1 MFASSTGRL
10 MGESQELSLYF
21 RGRTSAAYVF
31 TRNVAPHARIYTKW
45 ISNEANKDVLSLQT
59 PQYQNALHAD
69 TSCAN
74 RPLQLSFTAI
84 PPPARPLS
92 VWRYLCLILLVSP
105 RLLGQII
112 LRAGVLFS
120 VCNFIMSVIPAD
132 CSSGETSFIAS
143 PVKGPAKI
151 TWGKTSRDVL
161 SVCFAELLYNTSEI
175 WISISL
181 RESCWK

>member
-1 MFASSTGRL
+1 MWRNLWANSVSAALHVFMVWKHKISKFEFWALQFRIQQSDLFMFASSTGRL

-45 ISNEANKDVLSLQT
+45 ISNEANKDELSLQT

-69 TSCAN
+69 RSCAN

-105 RLLGQII
+105 R
-112 LRAGVLFS
+112 R
-120 VCNFIMSVIPAD
+120 
-132 CSSGETSFIAS
+132 TRS
-143 PVKGPAKI
+143 PVRTDYPSGGSAVF
-151 TWGKTSRDVL
+151 RL
-161 SVCFAELLYNTSEI
+161 
-175 WISISL
+175 
-181 RESCWK
+181 